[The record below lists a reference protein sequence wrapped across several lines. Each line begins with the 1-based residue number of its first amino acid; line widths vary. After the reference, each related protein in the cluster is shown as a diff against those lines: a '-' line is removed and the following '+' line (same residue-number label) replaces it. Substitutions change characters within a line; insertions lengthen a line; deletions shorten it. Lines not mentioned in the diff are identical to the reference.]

1 MNTFHKEKVSI
12 KSACLVCLE
21 ILHFVHFLI
30 IKHPRA
36 TLPRSPSQKWSL
48 ATRWQQH
55 RLRSLPPY
63 ASFEPKQPC
72 FAFAAAIEKK
82 CISSPFFA
90 KLPPSA
96 SLLSFTTAQKHSFL
110 KLPWTN
116 LAYFYCFRYDSKWFV
131 PLTYSSM
138 DRISIDSYISAYQF
152 SAIFYFLHNLPSLRS
167 FICLHFEK
175 QKLEVARFARKVG
188 NSLSPDS
195 EWRETLQ
202 VFFFSLS
209 CTCVSPSFPRRIQ

>member
-138 DRISIDSYISAYQF
+138 DHKYRFIYLNLSVLS
-152 SAIFYFLHNLPSLRS
+152 YFLFSSQSTFASLVYL
-167 FICLHFEK
+167 FTF
-175 QKLEVARFARKVG
+175 
-188 NSLSPDS
+188 
-195 EWRETLQ
+195 W
-202 VFFFSLS
+202 
-209 CTCVSPSFPRRIQ
+209 